1 MRQETFTLS
10 QKELQRVS
18 VISTCIKGDLACASA
33 AELLSLSVRHI
44 KRLKRRLRE
53 GGEAALAHAN
63 RGRPSHRRLPER
75 TRQAV
80 LRLARTKYAGFNDH
94 HLTEKLHEVEGLS
107 LSRETL
113 RRLLPKEGLGS
124 PPKRRAPA
132 HRQRRLS
139 PSLAGDLVQLDGS
152 PHDWLEGRGA
162 RLTALGMQDDA
173 TGKILAAQFFP
184 AETAAGYFRLLQRL
198 LRRFGVPTA
207 FYGDRS
213 GIFVHHDDHWT
224 VEEELAGRRQPT
236 QFGRALQQLGITF
249 IAAQS
254 PQAKGRVE
262 RLWGVLQDR
271 LCSELRLA
279 HASDLDS
286 ANRVL
291 RSFLTDYNRRF
302 ARTPRDTAT
311 AWRLAPHDLDRIC
324 SFRHERIVSNDNVVQ
339 WEGRRLQIP
348 PQARRFSFA
357 GAKVQLYQTLDGR
370 ISLYYGET
378 RLEHT
383 TASGGGHFHV
393 AGWVTNSRCY
403 NTRPRR
409 SLSVNQQV

>member
-113 RRLLPKEGLGS
+113 RRLLRKEGLGS
-124 PPKRRAPA
+124 PRKRRAPA
-132 HRQRRLS
+132 HRQRRLR
-139 PSLAGDLVQLDGS
+139 LAREGELVQLDGS

-184 AETAAGYFRLLQRL
+184 SETAEGYFRLLQRL

-213 GIFVHHDDHWT
+213 GVFVRNDDSWT
-224 VEEELAGRRQPT
+224 VEEELAGKRQPT
-236 QFGRALQQLGITF
+236 QFGRALADLGITF

-279 HASDLDS
+279 QACDLTS

-291 RSFLTDYNRRF
+291 RSFIADYNRRF
-302 ARTPRDTAT
+302 ARVPREAAK
-311 AWRLAPHDLDRIC
+311 AWRPAPDQLDRIC
-324 SFRHERIVSNDNVVQ
+324 AFLHERVVSNDNVVQ
-339 WEGRRLQIP
+339 WEGRRFQIP
-348 PQARRFSFA
+348 PQNRRFSFA
-357 GAKVQLYQTLDGR
+357 GAKIQLYQALDGR
-370 ISLYYGET
+370 VSLYYGDT

-383 TASGGGHFHV
+383 NTPGG
-393 AGWVTNSRCY
+393 
-403 NTRPRR
+403 
-409 SLSVNQQV
+409 

>member
-18 VISTCIKGDLACASA
+18 VIIACVKGDMACASA
-33 AELLSLSVRHI
+33 AGLLCLSVRQI

-53 GGEAALAHAN
+53 DGEAALAHAN
-63 RGRPSHRRLPER
+63 RGRPSPRRLPER

-80 LRLARTKYAGFNDH
+80 LRLYRTKYAGFNDH
-94 HLTEKLHEVEGLS
+94 HLCEKLNEVEGLS

-113 RRLLPKEGLGS
+113 RRLLRQEGLG
-124 PPKRRAPA
+124 PPRQRRPPA
-132 HRQRRLS
+132 HRQRRLRV
-139 PSLAGDLVQLDGS
+139 AREGELVQLDGS
-152 PHDWLEGRGA
+152 PHDWLAGRGP
-162 RLTALGMQDDA
+162 RLTLLGMQDDA
-173 TGKILAAQFFP
+173 TGKILAAQFFLSES
-184 AETAAGYFRLLQRL
+184 AEGYFHLLQSL

-213 GIFVHHDDHWT
+213 GIFVRNDPHWSL
-224 VEEELAGRRQPT
+224 EEELDGQRQPT
-236 QFGRALQQLGITF
+236 QFGRALCELGITF

-279 HASDLDS
+279 GAHDLDS

-291 RSFLTDYNRRF
+291 RRFIADYNRRL
-302 ARTPRDTAT
+302 ARAPRDTAK
-311 AWRLAPHDLDRIC
+311 AWRPAPENLERIC
-324 SFRHERIVSNDNVVQ
+324 SFLHERIVSNDNVVQ
-339 WEGRRLQIP
+339 WEGRRFQIP
-348 PQARRFSFA
+348 PQNRRFSFA
-357 GAKVQLYQTLDGR
+357 GAKVQLYQALDGR
-370 ISLYYGET
+370 VSLYYGDT

-383 TASGGGHFHV
+383 NAPGG
-393 AGWVTNSRCY
+393 
-403 NTRPRR
+403 
-409 SLSVNQQV
+409 

>member
-1 MRQETFTLS
+1 MS

-33 AELLSLSVRHI
+33 AELLSLSVRQI
-44 KRLKRRLRE
+44 KRLKKRLRE
-53 GGEAALAHAN
+53 DGEAALAHAN

-94 HLTEKLHEVEGLS
+94 HLCEKLCEVEGFS
-107 LSRETL
+107 LARETL
-113 RRLLPKEGLGS
+113 RRLLRQQGLGS
-124 PPKRRAPA
+124 PRKRRAPA
-132 HRQRRLS
+132 HRQRRLRS
-139 PSLAGDLVQLDGS
+139 PREGHLVQLDGS
-152 PHDWLEGRGA
+152 PHDWLEGRGP

-173 TGKILAAQFFP
+173 TGKILAAQFFLS
-184 AETAAGYFRLLQRL
+184 ETTEGYFRLLQRL

-213 GIFVHHDDHWT
+213 GIFVRNDPHWSLA
-224 VEEELAGRRQPT
+224 EELVGQRPPT
-236 QFGRALQQLGITF
+236 QFGRALAQLGSTF

-279 HASDLDS
+279 QAADLDS
-286 ANRVL
+286 ANAVL
-291 RSFLTDYNRRF
+291 RRFLADYNRRF
-302 ARTPRDTAT
+302 ARAPRDTAK
-311 AWRLAPHDLDRIC
+311 AWRPAPDQLERIC

-339 WEGRRLQIP
+339 WEGHRLQIP
-348 PQARRFSFA
+348 PQNRRFSFA
-357 GAKVQLYQTLDGR
+357 GAKIQLYQSLDGR
-370 ISLYYGET
+370 VSLYYGDT

-383 TASGGGHFHV
+383 NTPGG
-393 AGWVTNSRCY
+393 
-403 NTRPRR
+403 
-409 SLSVNQQV
+409 